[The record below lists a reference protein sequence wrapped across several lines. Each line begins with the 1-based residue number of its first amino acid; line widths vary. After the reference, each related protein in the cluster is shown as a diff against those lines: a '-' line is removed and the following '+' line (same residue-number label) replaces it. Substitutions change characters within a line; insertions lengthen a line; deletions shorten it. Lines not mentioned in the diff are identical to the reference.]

1 MQTAQHNYLAPPE
14 NNLALDRATQEL
26 NTSYLDL
33 SERVERLTQELH
45 LSRSELM
52 RELSE
57 KDTIFQRLSALV
69 QALPGGILLV
79 DRDDVIRDANPCAI
93 ELVGEPVIGESWA
106 SVERRSVNLRFP
118 SGEGDRRRHVSV
130 SVQPIGSSGE
140 KLVLITDTTALHE
153 SQQLESQKQR
163 LMDMGEMAARLAH
176 QIRTPIASTTLYLS
190 QLGRDDLAAAD
201 RGQICSSLSTAL
213 RHVESTIGSMLGF
226 IRGQATE
233 LVPLFLQDV
242 MQDFEALIR
251 DGLDLP
257 SGQLTVTPVDRSVRI
272 NGARED
278 LVGALSNLVC
288 NAVQASGEAPE
299 VHVSVSALDARSI
312 QIRVRDHGPGIDEAH
327 LPHIFDPFY
336 TTRAAGTGL
345 GLAVVA
351 MTVNQHG
358 GDISA
363 RNHPMGGAEF
373 VISLPMLA
381 ASECNQGEVE

>member
-1 MQTAQHNYLAPPE
+1 MQTAQQHHLAPPE
-14 NNLALDRATQEL
+14 IDLALDRATQEL

-33 SERVERLTQELH
+33 CERVERLTQELH
-45 LSRSELM
+45 LSRSQLM

-57 KDTIFQRLSALV
+57 KDAIFQRLSALV

-106 SVERRSVNLRFP
+106 SVERRSVSLRFP
-118 SGEGDRRRHVSV
+118 SAEGGRRRHVSV
-130 SVQPIGSSGE
+130 SVQPLGGSGE
-140 KLVLITDTTALHE
+140 KLILITDTTALHE
-153 SQQLESQKQR
+153 SQQLEGQKQR
-163 LMDMGEMAARLAH
+163 LMAMGEMAARLAH
-176 QIRTPIASTTLYLS
+176 QIRTPIASTTLYLA
-190 QLGRDDLAAAD
+190 QLGRADLAAPQ
-201 RGQICSSLSTAL
+201 RGEICGNLTTAL
-213 RHVESTIGSMLGF
+213 RHVETTIDSMLSF
-226 IRGQATE
+226 IRGDSRE

-242 MQDFEALIR
+242 MQEFEALIR
-251 DGLDLP
+251 DGLDL
-257 SGQLTVTPVDRSVRI
+257 GADQLTVTPVDRSVRI
-272 NGARED
+272 NGVRED

-288 NAVQASGEAPE
+288 NAIQASGEAPE
-299 VHVSVSALDARSI
+299 IHVAVNAVDAGSI
-312 QIRVRDHGPGIDEAH
+312 QIRVRDHGPGISDEH

-363 RNHPMGGAEF
+363 RNHSTGGAEF
-373 VISLPMLA
+373 VISLPMLVL
-381 ASECNQGEVE
+381 SEDKGEVE